1 MAMLVAQKLDFDMTG
16 WVDDFLDIEI
26 LVTVDR
32 LGFVLSL
39 QEEGFKILR
48 IFHPAH
54 TLTAPTVGCLDNQ
67 GEANLLGDGMGFF

>member
-1 MAMLVAQKLDFDMTG
+1 MLVAQELDFDMAG

-32 LGFVLSL
+32 LGFVLGL
-39 QEEGFKILR
+39 EEEGFKILR
-48 IFHPAH
+48 IFYPTHA
-54 TLTAPTVGCLDNQ
+54 LTAPTVGCLDNQ